1 MRELSLFSGYGGF
14 SLGLRYS
21 PGVVGAVP
29 AGNLMA
35 LPQKD
40 KRGTCGS
47 VCIVCGEYVFSA
59 EGLAQHYRDRHME
72 KK

>member
-1 MRELSLFSGYGGF
+1 
-14 SLGLRYS
+14 
-21 PGVVGAVP
+21 
-29 AGNLMA
+29 MA

-40 KRGTCGS
+40 KRGG
-47 VCIVCGEYVFSA
+47 VCIVCGEYVFAA